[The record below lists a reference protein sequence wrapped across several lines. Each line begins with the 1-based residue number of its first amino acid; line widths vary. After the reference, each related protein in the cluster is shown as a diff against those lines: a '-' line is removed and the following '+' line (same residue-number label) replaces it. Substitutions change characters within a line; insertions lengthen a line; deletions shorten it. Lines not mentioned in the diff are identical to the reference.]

1 MNDKEKYYISFYN
14 TLSPNGY
21 NLTLGGSNCKQL
33 DETKL
38 LKSISMIGKN
48 KIKFFLKEKELIEK
62 MIICQN
68 ILDVIEFQV
77 AKKDVE

>member
-21 NLTLGGSNCKQL
+21 NLTLGGFNCKQS

-48 KIKFFLKEKELIEK
+48 KVFSKRKRINREDDNLPKYLRCYRDSSGK
-62 MIICQN
+62 
-68 ILDVIEFQV
+68 
-77 AKKDVE
+77 